1 MNIIETATEL
11 QANHN
16 KNELVTMARSL
27 GWKGDHARAPIL
39 QLALF
44 VATKLNAGDRGE
56 QHAGNRAMQGHNE
69 AQGHEDQGRAPQGQQ
84 GGQQQGHNEAQGHED
99 QGQQES
105 QQGEQQGQ
113 QESQQGEQQGQQGD
127 QGQPEG
133 QQQGQQGEQESQQ
146 ESQQGEQ
153 GEQGQQGQQ
162 GQQGEQQGE
171 QQGQQGEQQG
181 EQQGQQEEE
190 QEQPEPNEF
199 NRLLAASGIST
210 PHPMLEKVWLLAAK
224 AKQNVMLVGAAG
236 TGKTMLAEQVAALL
250 RVPFGSVSCTMG
262 MSESQLTGWLLPIGE
277 HGRFDYVPAPF
288 VTCLQQPSVFLLDEM
303 DAADPNVLMLANSV
317 LSNGFVSIPH
327 KLQNPVVTRH
337 ADAILIAGTNTTGS
351 GADDLY
357 TARAAL
363 DGSTIDR
370 FYPVITD
377 YDEAYEHGLFN
388 MGKKSRKKSAAWE
401 RGPLPD
407 QFMMDDLRKWF
418 FDLRKQTKA
427 AKLNKIIS
435 SRFAQRLAAAVAVGI
450 PADEVKKDLLIGWS
464 VDELARVGIR

>member
-1 MNIIETATEL
+1 MSNAMNIIETATEL

-44 VATKLNAGDRGE
+44 VATRLNAGERGE
-56 QHAGNRAMQGHNE
+56 QHGGNRAESGNGAQPQPDQQPQG
-69 AQGHEDQGRAPQGQQ
+69 DQGRAPQGQQ
-84 GGQQQGHNEAQGHED
+84 QGDQQGDQQPQPDQQPQGD
-99 QGQQES
+99 
-105 QQGEQQGQ
+105 QQGDQQGQ
-113 QESQQGEQQGQQGD
+113 QESQQQPQPQQ
-127 QGQPEG
+127 P
-133 QQQGQQGEQESQQ
+133 QQQPQQQQ
-146 ESQQGEQ
+146 DDEPEA
-153 GEQGQQGQQ
+153 
-162 GQQGEQQGE
+162 
-171 QQGQQGEQQG
+171 
-181 EQQGQQEEE
+181 
-190 QEQPEPNEF
+190 PEPNEF
-199 NRLLAASGIST
+199 ARLLSASGIST

-224 AKQNVMLVGAAG
+224 ANQNVMLVGAAG

-262 MSESQLTGWLLPIGE
+262 MSESQLTGWLLPIGDN
-277 HGRFDYVPAPF
+277 GRFDYVPAPF

-327 KLQNPVVTRH
+327 KMQNPVIARH
-337 ADAILIAGTNTTGS
+337 EAAIIIAGTNTTGS
-351 GADDLY
+351 GADDIY

-363 DGSTIDR
+363 DGSTLDR

-388 MGKKSRKKSAAWE
+388 LGSKSRKKSPAWQH
-401 RGPLPD
+401 GPLPD
-407 QFMMDDLRKWF
+407 QFTMDNLRRWF
-418 FDLRKQTKA
+418 FDLRNKTKA

-450 PADEVKKDLLIGWS
+450 PVDEAKKDLLIGWS
-464 VDELARVGIR
+464 VDELARVGVR